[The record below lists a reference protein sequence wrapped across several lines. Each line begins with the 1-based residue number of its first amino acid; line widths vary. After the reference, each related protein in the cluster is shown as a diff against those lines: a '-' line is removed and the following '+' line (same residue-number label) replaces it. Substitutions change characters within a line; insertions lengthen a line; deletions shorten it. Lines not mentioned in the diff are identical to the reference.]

1 LTSCGVGTVAIAIF
15 CLVIHSML
23 RTVVESLSG
32 EFDPMDVAAA
42 AVKMVHESLAGSA
55 AQEDDIHIPA
65 YESFARPDRP
75 PARPYYET
83 PQGGQPHFEQRGA
96 REQRGP
102 GFRDGPRD
110 GPRGETR
117 GETRG
122 GMRDARDM
130 VRVYIGAGRNLGMR
144 PADIVGAIA
153 NEARVNPRGIG
164 DIEIGDRFTLVELPA
179 QDAGRV
185 VESLR
190 GATMRGRKVSV
201 RLDDGRR
208 NKR

>member
-1 LTSCGVGTVAIAIF
+1 
-15 CLVIHSML
+15 
-23 RTVVESLSG
+23 
-32 EFDPMDVAAA
+32 
-42 AVKMVHESLAGSA
+42 
-55 AQEDDIHIPA
+55 
-65 YESFARPDRP
+65 
-75 PARPYYET
+75 
-83 PQGGQPHFEQRGA
+83 
-96 REQRGP
+96 
-102 GFRDGPRD
+102 
-110 GPRGETR
+110 
-117 GETRG
+117 
-122 GMRDARDM
+122 
-130 VRVYIGAGRNLGMR
+130 MR

-185 VESLR
+185 VEALR